1 MRILIAEKDPNGRR
15 LLEQMMRME
24 GYDVIVAENGKQAKT
39 LIGELEP
46 EVVLMNVFN
55 PLQSGKEPL
64 ERVKICC
71 NEGLE
76 SRIYVT
82 CIGQCNELNFMD
94 DKCET
99 SHSAFDHLPAR
110 AKMNIMERIQ
120 RLCIALKQL
129 KRWLISQSDFSLE
142 KTFSL
147 DELESYAHTRI
158 MRCC

>member
-24 GYDVIVAENGKQAKT
+24 GYEVFVAQGKQAKS
-39 LIGELEP
+39 LLS
-46 EVVLMNVFN
+46 EVQPDVILMNVFN

-64 ERVKICC
+64 DRVRVCC
-71 NEGLE
+71 NDGME

-82 CIGQCNELNFMD
+82 CIGQCNELNFTD
-94 DKCET
+94 EKCDVG
-99 SHSAFDHLPAR
+99 HSLFDHLPAR
-110 AKMNIMERIQ
+110 VKMNIMERIQ
-120 RLCIALKQL
+120 RLCVALKQL
-129 KRWLISQSDFSLE
+129 KRWLVTQSDFSLE

-147 DELESYAHTRI
+147 DELESFAHTRI